1 MGKESGK
8 PLRSGGL
15 SGDKGISCAGVWR
28 RHGVEHQD
36 TEPALANPFRGT
48 SFDSKTTKWAEVRRE
63 KFRETCWEQAME
75 M

>member
-15 SGDKGISCAGVWR
+15 SGDKGISCVGVWR
-28 RHGVEHQD
+28 RHGVEHQG
-36 TEPALANPFRGT
+36 TEPAHANPFRGT
-48 SFDSKTTKWAEVRRE
+48 SFDSKTTKRAEVRRE
-63 KFRETCWEQAME
+63 KFRETCWEQAMD